1 MLYKLDIFIFRP
13 RTFQLCNPVDIRNDN
28 IYVDDLLQGLQSHD
42 TPFKVKLEPKNRQI
56 MPDVC
61 RHVRS
66 AVHEAVSDEHLRK
79 IKSPI
84 CTTCKEHGSNF
95 WLCLYPGCNELACG
109 DADGGQDHSTT
120 HFQAFPTHAVQVSS
134 MSNVKRVYTTS
145 LARYLSIFDMS

>member
-1 MLYKLDIFIFRP
+1 
-13 RTFQLCNPVDIRNDN
+13 
-28 IYVDDLLQGLQSHD
+28 
-42 TPFKVKLEPKNRQI
+42 

-66 AVHEAVSDEHLRK
+66 AVHEVVSDEHLRK

-134 MSNVKRVYTTS
+134 MSKEFSRLRRQDIYQYLICPEMQACSKVFKNDAITTT
-145 LARYLSIFDMS
+145 I

>member
-1 MLYKLDIFIFRP
+1 M
-13 RTFQLCNPVDIRNDN
+13 TSENDN

-42 TPFKVKLEPKNRQI
+42 TPFKVKLEQKNRQI

-79 IKSPI
+79 IRSPI

-120 HFQAFPTHAVQVSS
+120 HFQDFPTHAVQVSLIGITDYFLHYS
-134 MSNVKRVYTTS
+134 GSLGSFVCVKMHFHVS
-145 LARYLSIFDMS
+145 LACSPFGKCLAS